1 MVIPKEEALF
11 KTRRKPKVNIQ
22 LSWISQFSKSSCI
35 KTTASGLLYEIG
47 VNDEEKVI
55 TNRNINKNEHW

>member
-1 MVIPKEEALF
+1 MVILKEEALF

-22 LSWISQFSKSSCI
+22 LSWICQFSKSSWI

-47 VNDEEKVI
+47 VNDKEKVI
-55 TNRNINKNEHW
+55 TNRNINKNKHW